1 MSNAEVQAIKD
12 RSAIELLVYI
22 MRSTVAK
29 GYDAVTVERLNDVL
43 MLADGAVVDPKSHKE
58 LEVIGC

>member
-12 RSAIELLVYI
+12 RSAINLLVYI

-29 GYDAVTVERLNDVL
+29 GHDAVTIDRLNDVL
-43 MLADGAVVDPKSHKE
+43 MLADGAVVDPKSYKE